1 MLRESLSSFLS
12 EVPAADRSAV
22 LRAVSHYA
30 LRLDYKAYRNNIDFL
45 REVNEN
51 LHQVF
56 YKEVREFIKSSF
68 ECRKVWRAICY
79 AIRHGKK
86 LNESAAQ
93 FSADLD
99 DAQFIWASLAA
110 EDKAEVR
117 EFALTEEDYGFLD
130 PREFSE
136 LVSKID
142 KYAGKTAYLKLRFL
156 SDNDKSFDLED
167 FRIELLSHG
176 IQVIRLYE
184 HKRDLLMLEN
194 YAKAAISR
202 QAVNLIQLHTSE
214 SRARVRNTTKSCGT
228 CIFCLT
234 DKSQKC
240 CFAVAEFQQTTV
252 NIDLPVFTP
261 VIDSNSEKAVNEQ
274 NFLTYLKSGISPEAG
289 KLVTLLVEGVV
300 EEEFESWLDEE
311 HGHTVDELLAQPRKL
326 VRLYCSY
333 LDLHHKDVN
342 EQIRRRYVSYRR
354 SLQG

>member
-12 EVPAADRSAV
+12 EVPASDKNAV
-22 LRAVSHYA
+22 LRAVSHFA
-30 LRLDYKAYRNNIDFL
+30 LRLDYKAYRNNIEFL
-45 REVNEN
+45 RDINEN

-79 AIRHGKK
+79 SIRHSKK
-86 LNESAAQ
+86 LPESAAK
-93 FSADLD
+93 FSADLE
-99 DAQFIWASLAA
+99 DARFIWNNLRA
-110 EDKAEVR
+110 EDKTEVR
-117 EFALTEEDYGFLD
+117 EFALTEEDYGFLE
-130 PREFSE
+130 PHEFAD
-136 LVSKID
+136 LVNKID

-167 FRIELLSHG
+167 FKTELLSHG

-214 SRARVRNTTKSCGT
+214 SRARVRNSTKACGT

-240 CFAVAEFQQTTV
+240 CHAVAEFQQTTV

-274 NFLTYLKSGISPEAG
+274 NFVAFLKAGLSPEAG
-289 KLVTLLVEGVV
+289 RLINLLVDGAADEA
-300 EEEFESWLDEE
+300 FESWLDEE
-311 HGHTVDELLAQPRKL
+311 HGQTVDALMSQPRKL
-326 VRLYCSY
+326 MRLYCAY

-342 EQIRRRYVSYRR
+342 DQIRKRYASYRQ
-354 SLQG
+354 SLHG